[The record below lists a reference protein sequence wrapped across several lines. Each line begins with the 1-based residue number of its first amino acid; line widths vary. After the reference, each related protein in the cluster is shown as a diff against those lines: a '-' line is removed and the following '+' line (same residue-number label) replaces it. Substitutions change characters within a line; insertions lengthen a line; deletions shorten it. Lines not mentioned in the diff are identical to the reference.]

1 MKRDVICMN
10 DIIAVMGP
18 SGAGK
23 TTLANNL
30 VLKNGVVIPRHTTTR
45 SKRKDDEDG
54 FYRYLMHDEYK
65 ELYDQGL
72 FLISSGDGNEIK
84 KENGNFYGVLK
95 SDCFE
100 AFKKSDIILLFTS
113 YKDILS
119 LVNLNNT
126 GFNIRIVNLTFTE
139 IEKNMRERLVGN
151 NEREQTIEDIN
162 SRIKWALKDLHDYYE
177 ELQLY
182 SDITIYTDIKNIEET
197 YQDVCKKLKLKI

>member
-119 LVNLNNT
+119 LVNLNYT

-139 IEKNMRERLVGN
+139 IEKNMRGRLVGN

-182 SDITIYTDIKNIEET
+182 SDITVYTDIKNIEET

>member
-1 MKRDVICMN
+1 MN
-10 DIIAVMGP
+10 DIIAIMGP

-72 FLISSGDGNEIK
+72 FFISSGDGNEIK

-95 SDCFE
+95 SDF
-100 AFKKSDIILLFTS
+100 
-113 YKDILS
+113 
-119 LVNLNNT
+119 
-126 GFNIRIVNLTFTE
+126 
-139 IEKNMRERLVGN
+139 
-151 NEREQTIEDIN
+151 
-162 SRIKWALKDLHDYYE
+162 
-177 ELQLY
+177 
-182 SDITIYTDIKNIEET
+182 
-197 YQDVCKKLKLKI
+197 

>member
-1 MKRDVICMN
+1 MKRDVICMS

-113 YKDILS
+113 YKDILF

-182 SDITIYTDIKNIEET
+182 SDITVYTDIKNIEET

>member
-1 MKRDVICMN
+1 MN

>member
-1 MKRDVICMN
+1 MN
-10 DIIAVMGP
+10 DIIAIMGP

-72 FLISSGDGNEIK
+72 FFISSGDGNEIK

-182 SDITIYTDIKNIEET
+182 SDITVYTDIKNIEET

>member
-1 MKRDVICMN
+1 MN
-10 DIIAVMGP
+10 DIIAIMGP

-182 SDITIYTDIKNIEET
+182 SDITVYTDIKNIEET

>member
-10 DIIAVMGP
+10 DIIAIMGP

-182 SDITIYTDIKNIEET
+182 SDITVYTDIKNIEET

>member
-139 IEKNMRERLVGN
+139 IEKNMRKRLVGN
-151 NEREQTIEDIN
+151 SEREHTIEDIN